1 MRTHRRDDAHTR
13 VCAHIHAW
21 GCWSCADQG
30 LMTRVCGLARLPESN
45 DYKHLLGP
53 LKKRPKGFKSVT
65 GESRAMVYVYTGV
78 LVLVVLL
85 AVVHL
90 AIKLYR
96 NLNRCVC
103 GVCGVYVCA
112 SHQVHESAR
121 ARVVVSFIRCF
132 NVICQLC

>member
-1 MRTHRRDDAHTR
+1 
-13 VCAHIHAW
+13 
-21 GCWSCADQG
+21 
-30 LMTRVCGLARLPESN
+30 MTRVCGLARLPESN

-112 SHQVHESAR
+112 SHQVHESACR
-121 ARVVVSFIRCF
+121 SQLWRRVGPLVAQVLPYAHTHHVTRMIHIHSASP
-132 NVICQLC
+132 LE